1 MLLFQADPAS
11 FSDVTVLV
19 IVLLV
24 LLLLSGITAGA
35 ETACFS
41 LKSKDFNYL
50 KTKERPAARQAVQ
63 LLNKPKHLLAT
74 LLVSNTFFNL
84 AIVITSGLLVQRILE
99 MNKQMELGLVT
110 IVAEIAVI
118 SFLLILFAQVLPKVY
133 AAQNNLKMVLF
144 AAPFLN
150 VLQSIFKPVTGTL
163 VNASAYLEEDFSPR
177 PTANMTEAELETAI
191 AESVGH
197 QPTSTE
203 ITIFRGILRFGSV
216 TVRQIMRTR
225 LDVCAVPQTYT
236 FKQVEA
242 HCGEEGYSRFP
253 VYDGSLD
260 KVIGMIHSKDF
271 MPHLGEEHFDWHTLI
286 RPAYYVH
293 EGKYIESLLRD
304 FQERKAHFA
313 VVADEFGGTSGI
325 VTLEDILEEI
335 VGEIRDEHDAPNS
348 TFQRLDAHTFMVEGK
363 MLINDAC
370 RQAGLPLDTF
380 DRVRGGSDS
389 VGGLAIEIAG
399 RFLKTGESVSWEGF
413 TFTADETEGAR
424 ILLVKL
430 ECPSGSDKVG

>member
-1 MLLFQADPAS
+1 MLLLQADPAS

-50 KTKERPAARQAVQ
+50 KTKERPAARRAVQ

-99 MNKQMELGLVT
+99 MNKQIELGIIT
-110 IVAEIAVI
+110 MVAEIAVI

-191 AESVGH
+191 ADSVGH
-197 QPTSTE
+197 PPSSTE

-225 LDVCAVPQTYT
+225 LDVCAVPETYT
-236 FKQVEA
+236 FEQVEA
-242 HCGEEGYSRFP
+242 HCQQEGYSRFP
-253 VYDGSLD
+253 VYAGSLD
-260 KVIGMIHSKDF
+260 KVVGMIHSKDF
-271 MPHLGEEHFDWHTLI
+271 LPHLNEEGFDWHKII

-293 EGKYIESLLRD
+293 EGKYIEGLLRE

-313 VVADEFGGTSGI
+313 IVADEFGGTAGI

-335 VGEIRDEHDAPNS
+335 VGEIQDEHDDHNS
-348 TFQRLDAHTFMVEGK
+348 AFQRLDARTFMVEGK
-363 MLINDAC
+363 MLINDVC
-370 RQAGLPLDTF
+370 RQAGLSLNTF
-380 DRVRGGSDS
+380 DRVRGGADS
-389 VGGLAIEIAG
+389 IGGLAIEIAG
-399 RFLKTGESVSWEGF
+399 RFLKRGESVDWQGYLF
-413 TFTADETEGAR
+413 TVEETDGTR
-424 ILLVKL
+424 VVQVKL
-430 ECPSGSDKVG
+430 ECPEKAA

>member
-1 MLLFQADPAS
+1 MLLLQADPAS

-19 IVLLV
+19 IILLV

-84 AIVITSGLLVQRILE
+84 AIVVTSGLLVQRVLE
-99 MNKQMELGLVT
+99 LNRQIEMGLIT
-110 IVAEIAVI
+110 MIAEIAVI
-118 SFLLILFAQVLPKVY
+118 AFLLILFAQVLPKVY

-144 AAPFLN
+144 AAPFLK
-150 VLQSIFKPVTGTL
+150 VLQSIFKSLTGTL
-163 VNASAYLEEDFSPR
+163 VNAGAYLEEEFAPR
-177 PTANMTEAELETAI
+177 PTANMTQEELEKAI
-191 AESVGH
+191 ADSVGH
-197 QPTSTE
+197 PPTDTE
-203 ITIFRGILRFGSV
+203 ITIFKGILRFGSV

-225 LDVCAVPQTYT
+225 LDVCAVPETYT
-236 FKQVEA
+236 FAQVES
-242 HCGEEGYSRFP
+242 HCQEEGYSRFP
-253 VYDGSLD
+253 VYAGNLD
-260 KVIGMIHSKDF
+260 KIVGVLHAKDF
-271 MPHLGEEHFDWHTLI
+271 LPYANQPDFDWHTLI

-335 VGEIRDEHDAPNS
+335 VGDIRDENDAPDS
-348 TFQRLDAHTFMVEGK
+348 TFQRLGAHAFLVEGK

-389 VGGLAIEIAG
+389 IGGLAIEIAG
-399 RFLKTGESVSWEGF
+399 KFLKSGESVSWEGF
-413 TFTADETEGAR
+413 TFTADETDGTR

-430 ECPSGSDKVG
+430 ETPGAG